1 MSAIAGIIHVN
12 KEPIHIEEIRNIMQS
27 LEKFPAN
34 DIQVWKSKNVFLG
47 CHAQWIT
54 PESIGEPLPFYD
66 SERKCTITADAI
78 IDNREE
84 LFERLQVERSKRKTM
99 PDSQL
104 ILLAYYK
111 WGEDAPKYL
120 VGDFAFMIWDD
131 RDKKLFGARDFFG
144 SRTLYYY
151 RDDQRIAFCTVMMPL
166 FTLPYIKKELN
177 EEWLAEFLAIP
188 TNFESVDVSST
199 VYRNIKQIPPS
210 HSMQL
215 KDGIIS
221 FSRYSLLKEGEKLKL
236 KSNEEYEEAFRD
248 VYQRAV
254 TDRLRTH

>member
-1 MSAIAGIIHVN
+1 MSAIAGIIHFN
-12 KEPIHIEEIRNIMQS
+12 KEPIHIEESRNIMQS

-34 DIQVWKSKNVFLG
+34 DIQVWHNQNVFLG

-66 SERKCTITADAI
+66 SERNCTITADAI

-84 LFERLQVERSKRKTM
+84 LFERLQVERGKRKTM

-120 VGDFAFMIWDD
+120 VGDFAFMIWDE
-131 RDKKLFGARDFFG
+131 REKQLFGARDFSG

-151 RDDQRIAFCTVMMPL
+151 QDHQRIAFCTVMMPL
-166 FTLPYIKKELN
+166 FTLPYILKELN
-177 EEWLAEFLAIP
+177 EEWLGGVFGVFCLFVCVVV
-188 TNFESVDVSST
+188 NFNV
-199 VYRNIKQIPPS
+199 
-210 HSMQL
+210 
-215 KDGIIS
+215 
-221 FSRYSLLKEGEKLKL
+221 F
-236 KSNEEYEEAFRD
+236 
-248 VYQRAV
+248 
-254 TDRLRTH
+254 